1 VSTRVASLVGN
12 WFAASPL
19 RHATFRA
26 FYVGAIGAALGYT
39 MQATTA
45 AWLMATLTPSP
56 LMVASVQT
64 ASTLPSL
71 LFGLVAGALA
81 DIVDRRRIVLATQ
94 FVLVALAA
102 LLGAAT
108 LAGVIGPATLLAGT
122 FLIGAGFAF
131 YLPAQQAAINDLV
144 ARAELP
150 RAVALNA
157 VAFNVARA
165 AGPALAGAIAASL
178 GSGSALV
185 AAAAFFV
192 VMIVAALR
200 ERPKARTLRGIPET
214 VVSGV
219 LAGMRFARH
228 SAPMRALLT
237 RNLSFSLCASALWA
251 LLPLVAR
258 EELGLGAGGYGT
270 LVGCF
275 GAGAVVGALSIPRQ
289 LHRFSLNTVVTSG
302 AVLWALAVSLVA
314 STSQLAVAVVGACG
328 AGAAWVTALASL
340 SAGTQSVA
348 PAWVRARAVAT
359 NLVTNQAS
367 LAIGSIVWGTI
378 ASYSGVRIA
387 LGVSAA
393 AMLVLL
399 ALNWRIKVSLAEEA
413 DVTPGAQLPDLAI
426 ALEPSADD
434 GPVLIQIDYQ
444 VDGANRE
451 EFLRAIHAI
460 EPVRRRNGATSWRV
474 FRDLEEEGRF
484 VERYIIASWAEYM
497 RLRTRMTMAD
507 RRLIEHVQ
515 HLQRPDVPMR
525 VSRFLGIGRDEL
537 PRGAAH

>member
-1 VSTRVASLVGN
+1 MSTRVASLVGH

-19 RHATFRA
+19 RHAAFRA

-39 MQATTA
+39 MQATIA
-45 AWLMATLTPSP
+45 AWLMATLTSSP

-94 FVLVALAA
+94 IALVALAA
-102 LLGAAT
+102 LLGVAA

-144 ARAELP
+144 ARTELP

-165 AGPALAGAIAASL
+165 AGPALAGAIAAALS
-178 GSGSALV
+178 SGSALIV
-185 AAAAFFV
+185 AAAFFV
-192 VMIVAALR
+192 VMIVAAAR
-200 ERPKARTLRGIPET
+200 QGRAARTLRGIPET

-219 LAGMRFARH
+219 FAGVRFVRH

-237 RNLSFSLCASALWA
+237 RNLTFSLCASALWA

-258 EELGLGAGGYGT
+258 DELGLGAGGYGT

-314 STSQLAVAVVGACG
+314 STSELVLALVGACG

-340 SAGTQSVA
+340 SAGTQSAA

-367 LAIGSIVWGTI
+367 LALGSIAWGAI
-378 ASYSGVRIA
+378 ASYSGTRIA
-387 LGVSAA
+387 LGISAV

-399 ALNWRIKVSLAEEA
+399 ALNWRVRVSLAEEA
-413 DVTPGAQLPDLAI
+413 DVAPGAQLPELAI

-434 GPVLIQIDYQ
+434 GPVLIQIDYRI
-444 VDGANRE
+444 DAANRD
-451 EFLRAIHAI
+451 EFVRSIHTI

-507 RRLIEHVQ
+507 RRLIDRVQ
-515 HLQRPDVPMR
+515 GLQRPDVPMR

-537 PRGAAH
+537 PRADTH